1 MKNSKILICAILCVF
16 TLSSCNVSAT
26 HPHNEVVQEHEQIYE
41 NDKHSSK
48 QYEANK
54 PWPYFW
60 RFYGIAVASLA
71 VIIYGAN
78 ALK

>member
-26 HPHNEVVQEHEQIYE
+26 HPHNDVAQTHEQTHEHEHEHYKS
-41 NDKHSSK
+41 D
-48 QYEANK
+48 K

-60 RFYGIAVASLA
+60 YFYGIAFASLSVVVYA
-71 VIIYGAN
+71 AT